1 MCTCFAISHNG
12 YPVAPVLPTSIA
24 LFFQSISVPGALWQ
38 ALAITITRFR
48 GTLSLPN
55 NDYRQRLWHYDSRLP
70 CGIVGTHT
78 LTQLSSSRSLSES
91 ADNNHE
97 CIRFFLF
104 GNFLILRR
112 ERFRQFYSH
121 FANAQSIFANQT
133 REIFFSS
140 AVLCQDGRV
149 PA

>member
-1 MCTCFAISHNG
+1 MI
-12 YPVAPVLPTSIA
+12 IA
-24 LFFQSISVPGALWQ
+24 SVFD
-38 ALAITITRFR
+38 ITI
-48 GTLSLPN
+48 LDCLAA
-55 NDYRQRLWHYDSRLP
+55 LLA
-70 CGIVGTHT
+70 HT
-78 LTQLSSSRSLSES
+78 LTQLSLSRSLSES

-97 CIRFFLF
+97 CIRFLFFLLLSNI
-104 GNFLILRR
+104 GTLRR